1 VATAAVDVAKTSP
14 EARAGLAVYG
24 WRGAAAGVSAGGGKV
39 FVWRSEDRKRQTLAT
54 ADAPAGPILQLRVS
68 AAGGETYR
76 FAYSADGREWKELG
90 GAVAGAHIEGAHVA
104 LTVGGPAGARGAFD
118 WIRVTPRK

>member
-1 VATAAVDVAKTSP
+1 V
-14 EARAGLAVYG
+14 RAL
-24 WRGAAAGVSAGGGKV
+24 
-39 FVWRSEDRKRQTLAT
+39 D
-54 ADAPAGPILQLRVS
+54 VS

-90 GAVAGAHIEGAHVA
+90 GAVAGAHIEGAHFA